1 MMQASHSY
9 SEVAIRFQSCST
21 GEVVLH
27 NFSINLIPNLALR
40 LLVIGVL
47 GGDPKLLPKSH
58 LKSRCI
64 FFLLFLVRF
73 DSGKVFT
80 SEPTAHPKLKWC
92 CSFSHR
98 EGSHI
103 GKEFHTII
111 ENGRHFNKQAIWK
124 LH

>member
-9 SEVAIRFQSCST
+9 SEVATRFQSCST

-27 NFSINLIPNLALR
+27 NLSINLIPNLALR

-64 FFLLFLVRF
+64 FFLLDLIVERLSQVSPPKVKAVLFFL
-73 DSGKVFT
+73 T
-80 SEPTAHPKLKWC
+80 
-92 CSFSHR
+92 
-98 EGSHI
+98 
-103 GKEFHTII
+103 
-111 ENGRHFNKQAIWK
+111 
-124 LH
+124 